1 VLLEKFRTIEQKIST
16 IQDEIINVLTEA
28 LK

>member
-1 VLLEKFRTIEQKIST
+1 LLEKYTATEQKISR
-16 IQDEIINVLTEA
+16 IQDKIINVLTEA